1 MVKSIQIIGSIIG
14 WFFHFFWNT
23 KIQFLGIVLKRS
35 ICTAICKPYF
45 KHVGEHTYFYTL
57 PQELRLPKCIEIG
70 NYSRMGR
77 HLLLRCYKI
86 SDKMPV
92 LRIGG
97 RVNIG
102 DYSTISCCNKII
114 IGNNVRT
121 GRMVMITDNSH
132 GHTNNES
139 ELNMNPIDRPLV
151 SKGSVIIGNNVW
163 IGEKATVLP
172 GIKIGESAII
182 AANAVVTKDIPP
194 YCIAAGCPAKIVK
207 SIKT

>member
-1 MVKSIQIIGSIIG
+1 
-14 WFFHFFWNT
+14 
-23 KIQFLGIVLKRS
+23 
-35 ICTAICKPYF
+35 
-45 KHVGEHTYFYTL
+45 
-57 PQELRLPKCIEIG
+57 
-70 NYSRMGR
+70 MGR